1 MPAKKTKKKSVDRM
15 PPTASSAKDERR
27 FPLANKHGDTSLGK
41 GSEYYVQLAGTL
53 LRNWQRKN

>member
-1 MPAKKTKKKSVDRM
+1 M

-27 FPLANKHGDTSLGK
+27 FPLANKHDDTSLGK